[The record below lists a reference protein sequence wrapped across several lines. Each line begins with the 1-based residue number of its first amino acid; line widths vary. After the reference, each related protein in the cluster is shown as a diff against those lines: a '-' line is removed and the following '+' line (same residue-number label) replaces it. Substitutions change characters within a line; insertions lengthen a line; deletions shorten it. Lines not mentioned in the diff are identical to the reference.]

1 MILSEGQAREVFGNR
16 TDTIRECIEY
26 AWDRYLA
33 LPPKVHVDLT
43 PRSRASIVH
52 DFIVAEARK
61 RFFNESNIQLS
72 VLRGLFI
79 IDFGKVQ
86 LRFKKFNNQLRP
98 QSIPT
103 NQTRA
108 FMIQEPLPGIPL
120 ATKVIAGYKLD
131 DFQKNIQ
138 CIAVICPYGQQC
150 AWHFE
155 LEKLPKAEVVPFRDY
170 PEQDGSMP
178 RARAKEGSKHED
190 VGGRKI

>member
-1 MILSEGQAREVFGNR
+1 MILNEAQAREVFGKH
-16 TDTIRECIEY
+16 TDTIRECIEH
-26 AWDRYLA
+26 AWDRSLA
-33 LPPKVHVDLT
+33 LSPDIHVDLS
-43 PRSRASIVH
+43 PRSKASIVH

-61 RFFNESNIQLS
+61 LFSDDPEIQMK

-79 IDFGKVQ
+79 LDFGKVQ
-86 LRFKKFNNQLRP
+86 LRFKKLNKQLRP

-108 FMIQEPLPGIPL
+108 FMIQGDLPGIPL

-150 AWHFE
+150 AWYFE
-155 LEKLPKAEVVPFRDY
+155 LEKPKGEVLSIQDYLEPDETTVQASAKRGVRD
-170 PEQDGSMP
+170 ENI
-178 RARAKEGSKHED
+178 
-190 VGGRKI
+190 GGKKI